1 MTDIDLLMKRCIYC
15 DQDKPETEFSLEH
28 IWPDSLG
35 GDYLPAFWQ
44 TDDVCA
50 RCNNLSG
57 LFVDG
62 AFIKSFAGMA
72 EKVADADRYQSLTS
86 PRASPLAYTGRIT
99 TVPAP
104 AGCVAEMWVGA
115 CGANMIHIRPQ
126 HDETW
131 SGYVSGDPKAK
142 KAAAGRVYIALT
154 SKEMFWVNV
163 ALKSFLAHF
172 KRSER
177 FLING
182 AVQAAPG
189 EPPLIA
195 TLDRKATAPE
205 DLAVI
210 DAVLAAGRSGA
221 FLKNELIV
229 RTNPADRFLPKLGI
243 AIGYQLF
250 GAPYLDT
257 PYVQTLRRALWERA
271 DTVRETLPVVGVG
284 YFAPKSRG
292 LFGDMLKWPGGWVL
306 LIKRQ
311 KDGVM
316 LSVVTPSGRGMQGLI
331 SDDPAL
337 MAGLSPDYDAGSVWI
352 TVPPLSE
359 AVGPIGLPDYLAHK
373 LGNMTSPELAALEG
387 QLIDPA
393 TLPACR

>member
-1 MTDIDLLMKRCIYC
+1 MKQCVYC
-15 DQDKPETEFSLEH
+15 DQDKPDAEFSFEH

-35 GDYLPAFWQ
+35 GDFLPSFWQ

-50 RCNNLSG
+50 RCNNLCG

-62 AFIKSFAGMA
+62 AFIRRFAGMA

-86 PRASPLAYTGRIT
+86 PRAAPLAYMGRIT
-99 TVPAP
+99 AVPAP
-104 AGCVAEMWVGA
+104 AGCVAEMWLGA
-115 CGANMIHIRPQ
+115 CGANIIHIRPQ

-131 SGYVSGDPKAK
+131 NGYVSGDPKAK

-154 SKEMFWVNV
+154 SKEVFWANV

-189 EPPLIA
+189 EPPIIA
-195 TLDRKATAPE
+195 SLDRNTAPPG

-221 FLKNELIV
+221 FMKNEVLV
-229 RTNPADRFLPKLGI
+229 KTNPADRFLPKLGI
-243 AIGYQLF
+243 ALGYKLF
-250 GAPYLDT
+250 GAPFLDT
-257 PYVQTLRRALWERA
+257 AYGQVLRRALWERDDA
-271 DTVRETLPVVGVG
+271 VRETLPVVGVG
-284 YFAPKSRG
+284 YFAPESRG
-292 LFGDMLKWPGGWVL
+292 LFGDMLKWPAGWVL
-306 LIKRQ
+306 LVKRQ

-331 SDDPAL
+331 SDEPSL
-337 MAGLSPDYDAGSVWI
+337 VAGLSPDHDEGTVWI
-352 TVPPLSE
+352 TVPPLLQ
-359 AVGPIGLPDYLAHK
+359 AVGPIGFPEYLAHK
-373 LGNMTSPELAALEG
+373 LGTMSSPSLSAIEA
-387 QLIDPA
+387 QLIDPT
-393 TLPACR
+393 TLPLCR

>member
-1 MTDIDLLMKRCIYC
+1 
-15 DQDKPETEFSLEH
+15 
-28 IWPDSLG
+28 
-35 GDYLPAFWQ
+35 
-44 TDDVCA
+44 
-50 RCNNLSG
+50 
-57 LFVDG
+57 
-62 AFIKSFAGMA
+62 
-72 EKVADADRYQSLTS
+72 
-86 PRASPLAYTGRIT
+86 
-99 TVPAP
+99 
-104 AGCVAEMWVGA
+104 
-115 CGANMIHIRPQ
+115 MIHIRPR

-189 EPPLIA
+189 QRPIIA
-195 TLDRKATAPE
+195 TLDRNETAPE
-205 DLAVI
+205 ELVVI
-210 DAVLAAGRSGA
+210 DAVLAAGRSGEV
-221 FLKNELIV
+221 LKNELIV

-243 AIGYQLF
+243 ALGYQLF

-257 PYVQTLRRALWERA
+257 QYAQTLRRALWERDDA
-271 DTVRETLPVVGVG
+271 VRETLPVVGVG
-284 YFAPKSRG
+284 YFSSESRG
-292 LFGDMLKWPGGWVL
+292 LFGDILKWPAGWVL

-311 KDGVM
+311 KEKLM

-331 SDDPAL
+331 CNDPSL
-337 MAGLSPDYDAGSVWI
+337 VAGLSPDHDEGTVWI
-352 TVPPLSE
+352 TVPPLSQ

-373 LGNMTSPELAALEG
+373 LGNATSPHLTALEG

-393 TLPACR
+393 TLPACQ